1 MLLMRNLLNR
11 IQLIYNVCFIRSY
24 IELVSVRKFSLLF
37 SQWKVL
43 DFHFLVF
50 LSSVCWNWNPFI
62 CLGMDLDILI
72 CMLLCFICNYHH
84 SRDEGVKRFY
94 RKYVRRHATRDRS
107 DGVRSP
113 LLWMRKKMKM
123 NSLTRVM
130 QNWIQFR
137 YSEMPFVVSA
147 LQFQYL
153 SLSLKA
159 IVL

>member
-1 MLLMRNLLNR
+1 MCALFVRILNWFPCE
-11 IQLIYNVCFIRSY
+11 NSHFCFLNEKCWIF
-24 IELVSVRKFSLLF
+24 IFLF
-37 SQWKVL
+37 
-43 DFHFLVF
+43 FF